1 MCMLCFHH
9 ATSCATL
16 LAVCVSGIVFFMPCC
31 CTQVTALADS
41 PAKTA
46 AMPSSSLGGHIDS
59 AETIEEEE
67 EDFNEDL
74 LEGRPSQL
82 AVQQNLLNMSLR
94 PDIVSSR
101 QHREHNGTCSYAT
114 MYRVHKDL
122 GPYMHTSNH
131 ACTIDCDH

>member
-1 MCMLCFHH
+1 
-9 ATSCATL
+9 
-16 LAVCVSGIVFFMPCC
+16 
-31 CTQVTALADS
+31 
-41 PAKTA
+41 
-46 AMPSSSLGGHIDS
+46 MPSSSLGGHIDS